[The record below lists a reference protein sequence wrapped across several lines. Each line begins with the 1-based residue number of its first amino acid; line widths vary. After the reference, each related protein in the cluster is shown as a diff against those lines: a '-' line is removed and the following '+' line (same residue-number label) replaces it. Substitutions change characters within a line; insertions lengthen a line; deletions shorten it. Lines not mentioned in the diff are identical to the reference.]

1 MTCLIK
7 SGSRRREQTGRRS
20 GRTAPVSSVR
30 PARILVVDLL
40 GGIGDLVVVLPVIHA
55 LHRRHPDA
63 QLRVLTHQP
72 GDVLLRHDPAVTAVA
87 CAERGRERPAVLA
100 ELDRWRPDLVVTTTR
115 YDGIADAIEE
125 LAPQSVT
132 NLWRSPPPDEPV
144 GARYL
149 RILASEHVIDPR
161 DVDVAP
167 RIVLTDAERIGGEQ
181 ALDDEVRPVVLVP
194 AAGMAVKQ
202 WPHWRQLATALA
214 GRAFVA
220 GEPEVLDA
228 WRGGPARLLPPLSL
242 RELAAVFAAVGRR
255 GGVVVGGD
263 TGPMRV
269 AAAVGARTV
278 GIFGP
283 TPSARY
289 GLGPFGVDLQGLPEC
304 PHRLPTSITE
314 QVCWWEAQCPLSPVG
329 PACMAD
335 VTPDRVLDLVP
346 VPVPALR

>member
-1 MTCLIK
+1 MPDQERIPPE
-7 SGSRRREQTGRRS
+7 GPDRETVGD
-20 GRTAPVSSVR
+20 TTPFPSVR

-40 GGIGDLVVVLPVIHA
+40 GGLGDLVMVLPVIHA

-72 GDVLLRHDPAVTAVA
+72 GDVLLRHDPAVTAVV
-87 CAERGRERPAVLA
+87 CAERGRERAAVLA
-100 ELDRWRPDLVVTTTR
+100 DLDRWRPDLVVTTTR

-149 RILASEHVIDPR
+149 RILASEHVIDPH
-161 DVDVAP
+161 DVDLQP
-167 RIVLTDAERIGGEQ
+167 RIVLTDAERVDGERV
-181 ALDDEVRPVVLVP
+181 LDGEVRPVVLVP
-194 AAGMAVKQ
+194 GAGMAVKQ

-214 GRAFVA
+214 GRAFVV
-220 GEPEVLDA
+220 GEPELLDA

-242 RELAAVFAAVGRR
+242 RELAAVFAGVGRR

-263 TGPMRV
+263 TGPTRV

-283 TPSARY
+283 TTAARY
-289 GLGPFGVDLQGLPEC
+289 GLGPLGVDLQGLPDC

-314 QVCWWEAQCPLSPVG
+314 QVCWWEAHCPLSPVG

-346 VPVPALR
+346 VPALR

>member
-1 MTCLIK
+1 MLDIA
-7 SGSRRREQTGRRS
+7 RPDIPRTG
-20 GRTAPVSSVR
+20 
-30 PARILVVDLL
+30 RILVVDLL
-40 GGIGDLVVVLPVIHA
+40 GGLGDLVMVLPVIHA
-55 LHRRHPDA
+55 LHRRHPAA

-72 GDVLLRHDPAVTAVA
+72 GDVLLQHDPAVTAVVH
-87 CAERGRERPAVLA
+87 AERGRERAAVLA
-100 ELDRWRPDLVVTTTR
+100 ELDRSRPDLVVTTTR

-144 GARYL
+144 SARYL
-149 RILASEHVIDPR
+149 RILASEHVIDPH
-161 DVDVAP
+161 DVGLAP
-167 RIVLTDAERIGGEQ
+167 RVVLTDAERVEGEQ
-181 ALDDEVRPVVLVP
+181 VLGHEGRPVVLVP

-214 GRAFVA
+214 GRALVA
-220 GEPEVLDA
+220 GEPTVLDA

-242 RELAAVFAAVGRR
+242 RGLAAVFAAVGRC

-263 TGPMRV
+263 TGPMRL

-283 TPSARY
+283 TAALRY
-289 GLGPFGVDLQGLPEC
+289 GLGPLGVDLQGLPDC
-304 PHRLPTSITE
+304 PHRRPTAITE
-314 QVCWWEAQCPLSPVG
+314 QVCWWEAHCPLSPAG

-335 VTPDRVLDLVP
+335 VTPDRVLELL
-346 VPVPALR
+346 PVPAMR

>member
-1 MTCLIK
+1 MPDQERIPAQGPDRWTV
-7 SGSRRREQTGRRS
+7 GRPAVVPP
-20 GRTAPVSSVR
+20 GR

-40 GGIGDLVVVLPVIHA
+40 GGLGDLVMVLPVIHA
-55 LHRRHPDA
+55 LHRRYPDA
-63 QLRVLTHQP
+63 ALRVLTHQP
-72 GDVLLRHDPAVTAVA
+72 GDVLLHHDPAVTTIT
-87 CAERGRERPAVLA
+87 CAERGGERPAVLA
-100 ELDRWRPDLVVTTTR
+100 ELDRWRPDLVVSTTR
-115 YDGIADAIEE
+115 YDGIAGAIEE

-132 NLWRSPPPDEPV
+132 DLWRSPPPDEPV

-149 RILASEHVIDPR
+149 RILASEHVIAPR

-167 RIVLTDAERIGGEQ
+167 RVVLTDAERAGGEQ

-194 AAGMAVKQ
+194 AAGMLVKQ

-220 GEPEVLDA
+220 GEPAVLDA
-228 WRGGPARLLPPLSL
+228 WRGGPARLLPPLAL

-289 GLGPFGVDLQGLPEC
+289 GLGRFGVDLQGLPEC
-304 PHRLPTSITE
+304 PHRLPTALTE
-314 QVCWWEAQCPLSPVG
+314 QVCWREAQCPLSPVG

-346 VPVPALR
+346 ALRSVR